1 MMITRASL
9 PLALGLGFLA
19 VQAHAAVEQVT
30 VRIDGLGCPFC
41 VHNIEK
47 RVKTLEGVPSGAR
60 VDVSLEFGRATFAW
74 RSTAAFDPE
83 SVRQAI
89 REAGFTPRQIWLTG
103 SGTVE
108 LPDAVEPKVLG
119 LVDEETGHGLT
130 LKPAE
135 RGDRRESWEA
145 LRAFAAD
152 GQPGGVRVEGEVKIA
167 TPEPGGTWKLALHR
181 WEPLVFGVQ
190 VIMEVDDLACDQ
202 GTTRVMQAFANLD
215 GVIHVEADHE
225 KDRVWIWARA
235 ESPDTNSFREV
246 IESLGF
252 KIGHV
257 HIRTGKPQE

>member
-1 MMITRASL
+1 M
-9 PLALGLGFLA
+9 ALGLGFLA
-19 VQAHAAVEQVT
+19 VQVHAAVEQVT

-108 LPDAVEPKVLG
+108 LPAAAEPKVLG
-119 LVDEETGHGLT
+119 LVDQETGHGLT

-135 RGDRRESWEA
+135 RADRRESWEA

-152 GQPGGVRVEGEVKIA
+152 AQAQRVRVEGEVKGA
-167 TPEPGGTWKLALHR
+167 TPEPGGVWQLALHR
-181 WEPLVFGVQ
+181 WEPLVFGMQ
-190 VIMEVDDLACDQ
+190 VIMEVDDLACEQ
-202 GTTRVMQAFANLD
+202 CSTRVMQAFANLD
-215 GVIHVEADHE
+215 GVIHVEVDHE
-225 KDRVWIWARA
+225 EDRVWIWAGD
-235 ESPDTNSFREV
+235 ESPDTNIFREV

-252 KIGHV
+252 KVGHI
-257 HIRTGKPQE
+257 HTHTWKPQE